1 MIDLR
6 VVERGLV
13 PVYEDAESR
22 QVVNARELH
31 AFLGVG
37 KDFSNW
43 IKDRIEKYGFEEDV
57 DFCFLEPGNGG
68 ALSGSSGVCSPNLA
82 SKNGIK
88 DGRGGHN
95 VKTYLLTL
103 DTAKEIAMAEN
114 SERGRQVRKYF
125 IACERKLKDLREKG
139 ISSDEMEEALTN
151 PDTMLRIVSRWRDER
166 NKRLALESKI
176 EEDAPKVIFA
186 DAVAASKTT
195 LLVGDVA
202 KLLRQN
208 GVMVGQQRLFEWL
221 RENGW
226 LMKIGSSRNMPTQA
240 AMERGF
246 FEVKETTICKPDG
259 SIHISKTPK
268 VTGRGQRFIVN
279 CFIGEGP
286 AA

>member
-6 VVERGLV
+6 VVESGLV
-13 PVYEDAESR
+13 PVYEDTESR
-22 QVVNARELH
+22 RVVNARELH

-43 IKDRIEKYGFEEDV
+43 IKDRIDKYGFTEGED
-57 DFCFLEPGNGG
+57 F
-68 ALSGSSGVCSPNLA
+68 AVCSPNLV
-82 SKNGIK
+82 SKTGS
-88 DGRGGHN
+88 GGHN
-95 VKTYLLTL
+95 AKDYLLTL

-139 ISSDEMEEALTN
+139 LSSDEMEEALTN

-226 LMKIGSSRNMPTQA
+226 LMKAGSSRNMPTQA
-240 AMERGF
+240 AMERGL
-246 FEVKETTICKPDG
+246 FEVKETTICRPDG

>member
-43 IKDRIEKYGFEEDV
+43 IKDRIEKYGFEDGT
-57 DFCFLEPGNGG
+57 DY
-68 ALSGSSGVCSPNLA
+68 ALIDSPNLA
-82 SKNGIK
+82 NQT
-88 DGRGGHN
+88 GRGGDR
-95 VKTYLLTL
+95 KTKDYLLTI

-114 SERGRQVRKYF
+114 SDRGRQVRKYF
-125 IACERKLKDLREKG
+125 IACERKLRDLRERG

-166 NKRLALESKI
+166 NQRLALETQIKR
-176 EEDAPKVIFA
+176 DAPKVIFA

-226 LMKIGSSRNMPTQA
+226 LMKAGSSRNMPTQA

-268 VTGRGQRFIVN
+268 VTGRGQEFLVN
-279 CFIGEGP
+279 CFLGKR
-286 AA
+286 AVAWYADHRD